1 MEKPDERIKEL
12 MKVLADTI
20 SQVFSVNE
28 EIKQALSK
36 IENEGYHID
45 LLLASVTRVSKKGD
59 NGLSDNIISDFDRS
73 FLEKIH
79 LRFGE
84 ED

>member
-45 LLLASVTRVSKKGD
+45 LLLASVTRVSKKSD
-59 NGLSDNIISDFDRS
+59 DRSSDNILSDFDRT
-73 FLEKIH
+73 FLEKIR
-79 LRFGE
+79 LRFDGT
-84 ED
+84 D